1 MRTKLIAWLIE
12 DAYPLICQIIEKGPI
27 RDYKGRPLM
36 TRTDDSNLWWSAFNQ
51 AVAAA
56 GGKLAKPEILSSTTD
71 ARFIRQLGIPALG
84 FSPMI
89 NTPILLHDHNEVRD
103 FCQTVCVG
111 RVGQLAVLLFTM
123 TFFFAVF
130 GG

>member
-1 MRTKLIAWLIE
+1 
-12 DAYPLICQIIEKGPI
+12 
-27 RDYKGRPLM
+27 M

-56 GGKLAKPEILSSTTD
+56 GGKLAKPEILPSTTD

-89 NTPILLHDHNEVRD
+89 NTPILLHEHNEVRD
-103 FCQTVCVG
+103 FFKSVCIDCIGHLV
-111 RVGQLAVLLFTM
+111 LLLFTV
-123 TFFFAVF
+123 TFFSFAVF